1 MLIKKSK
8 IGLFFLSLTLI
19 AVSSAV
25 LGDAQHLYSDS
36 SFKPASSLIEFELSD
51 DNKPFDNVDD
61 FLSTHVYHNKNT
73 LLIETVLTLFIFQHI
88 MLLANFL
95 SAPLPPSSA
104 NVIQTRLFWS
114 KTTIFKGCLVA
125 AHSQ

>member
-36 SFKPASSLIEFELSD
+36 SFKPASSLVEFELSD

-61 FLSTHVYHNKNT
+61 FLSTHVYHNKKHATHRNRSHP
-73 LLIETVLTLFIFQHI
+73 VYF
-88 MLLANFL
+88 
-95 SAPLPPSSA
+95 SAHNVAGKFSIRAPPSF
-104 NVIQTRLFWS
+104 I
-114 KTTIFKGCLVA
+114 G
-125 AHSQ
+125 